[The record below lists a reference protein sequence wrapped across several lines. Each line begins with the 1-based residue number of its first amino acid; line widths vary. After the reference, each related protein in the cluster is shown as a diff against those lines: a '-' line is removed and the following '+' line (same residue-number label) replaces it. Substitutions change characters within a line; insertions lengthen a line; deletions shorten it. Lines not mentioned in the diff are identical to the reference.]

1 MKLTKIALFAAV
13 NAQSGDEDYQQQEQ
27 ADVPLLE
34 HRSLFGNSPFAAL
47 FAAPSKPKKN
57 KAKSEAIVESKQD
70 EYEYDA
76 DEDLEDYQGDLEGF
90 DIEEYRDS
98 DAVNKVLNQALFQQS
113 NFQRGQGSFGGI
125 NGGPNAPGVAQSTA
139 NRVEVLMKMIM
150 YLQADPS
157 FDKFFQYGCYCFPDG
172 EKSVLGG
179 YGEARDGAD
188 AICKKYHNCQRCIN
202 KDYNDCPEWAPY
214 KYKGRVDQTTG
225 QRYLE
230 CLNKEGTCRRNHC
243 ECDKRL
249 AEQLAEYELT
259 WDPQYSFAFGGFDR
273 AKSCPAAEQRTNNN
287 VHNQHECC
295 GNYPER
301 YPYVSESENGT
312 LRKCCDTKTYDPRVL
327 ACCQDNVLKQHGT
340 CGV

>member
-76 DEDLEDYQGDLEGF
+76 DEDLEDYEGDLEGF

-150 YLQADPS
+150 YLQAWVFFISTLSKIFLVIRASISS
-157 FDKFFQYGCYCFPDG
+157 FSMVATASQMVKNLF
-172 EKSVLGG
+172 
-179 YGEARDGAD
+179 
-188 AICKKYHNCQRCIN
+188 
-202 KDYNDCPEWAPY
+202 WAVMV
-214 KYKGRVDQTTG
+214 KLVMAQT
-225 QRYLE
+225 R
-230 CLNKEGTCRRNHC
+230 
-243 ECDKRL
+243 
-249 AEQLAEYELT
+249 
-259 WDPQYSFAFGGFDR
+259 
-273 AKSCPAAEQRTNNN
+273 
-287 VHNQHECC
+287 
-295 GNYPER
+295 
-301 YPYVSESENGT
+301 
-312 LRKCCDTKTYDPRVL
+312 
-327 ACCQDNVLKQHGT
+327 
-340 CGV
+340 